1 MRRRGSEGM
10 FLADHI
16 IHCNARYETGQ
27 LTATFAISALYVFE
41 VCFVLSGILLYLRTR
56 LL

>member
-1 MRRRGSEGM
+1 M